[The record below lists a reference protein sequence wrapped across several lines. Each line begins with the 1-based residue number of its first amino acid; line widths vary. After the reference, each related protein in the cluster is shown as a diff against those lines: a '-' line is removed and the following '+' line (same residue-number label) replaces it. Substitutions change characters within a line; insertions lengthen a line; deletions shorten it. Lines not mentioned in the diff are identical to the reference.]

1 MHVSLVHPAGLPL
14 ERLATALTQ
23 LCEREGLDPCQTACV
38 IIESLAWTPRLPR
51 EPKWPPRAAG
61 LDSFRASVLDE
72 EAVRRR
78 AYEIWQAEGQP
89 DGRAL
94 EHWCRAE
101 VEFAQNQ
108 PVLNVSGVQ
117 CPAVGAQ

>member
-14 ERLATALTQ
+14 ERLTTALTQ

-38 IIESLAWTPRLPR
+38 IIEALAWTPRLPGKR
-51 EPKWPPRAAG
+51 KLLSRAAG
-61 LDSFRASVLDE
+61 FDRSVTQMTKRTE
-72 EAVRRR
+72 MIRQR

-94 EHWCRAE
+94 EHWCRAQA
-101 VEFAQNQ
+101 EFA
-108 PVLNVSGVQ
+108 
-117 CPAVGAQ
+117 